1 MPLCYYQSPNGT
13 RIAYHYTPNKT
24 IQNIPG
30 VVFLGGFCSNMDGI
44 KARHLE
50 QVCTQNGQAYLRFD
64 YSGHGK
70 SDGKFE
76 NGTIGSWTQDANDI
90 INHIFGKQ
98 PVILVGSSM
107 GGWIALRLLLN
118 RSITIKGIIGIAAAP
133 DFTLD
138 IKKQMTPHDSQKLEN
153 NGYLERPSD
162 YAHTPYI
169 YTRTLL
175 EEGKQQAILDKT
187 HTVDVPII
195 LIHGKQDTDVPWKKA
210 YDTASVFNGPDT
222 RVILVEKAN
231 HRLSEPENL
240 HIIKAELTKISGRHT
255 D

>member
-13 RIAYHYTPNKT
+13 RIAYHYTSGKT
-24 IQNIPG
+24 IKNTLG

-76 NGTIGSWTQDANDI
+76 NGTIGLWIQDATDI
-90 INHIFGKQ
+90 ISYIYGKQ
-98 PVILVGSSM
+98 PVILIGSSM

-118 RSITIKGIIGIAAAP
+118 RSIPIKGIIGIAAAP
-133 DFTLD
+133 DFTRD
-138 IKKQMTPHDSQKLEN
+138 FENQITPQDHQKLAN
-153 NGYLERPSD
+153 DGYLKRPSN
-162 YAHTPYI
+162 YAHTPCI
-169 YTRTLL
+169 YTHTLL
-175 EEGKQQAILDKT
+175 EEGKQQTILNKI
-187 HTVDVPII
+187 HTVHVPIV
-195 LIHGKQDTDVPWKKA
+195 LLHGKQDTDVPWKKA
-210 YDTASVFNGPDT
+210 YDTASAFNGPDT
-222 RVILVEKAN
+222 RVILIEKGD
-231 HRLSEPENL
+231 HRLSKPENL
-240 HIIKAELTKISGRHT
+240 HIIEAELTKISVRHI